1 LSINAVRLLAQATM
15 ATLDGL
21 MQGDAMSL
29 ENKMLDKAWR
39 GVEAMHLYI
48 ETHKLLYARKV
59 RSLPA
64 GGVGR
69 REGSLAAPAAV
80 CARSGRACF
89 APRVSGRGR
98 SLQVDAAMKCAEA
111 MAVPSPPPLP
121 Y

>member
-21 MQGDAMSL
+21 MQGDAMSS

-59 RSLPA
+59 PPPFPVLTGQVSSLP
-64 GGVGR
+64 
-69 REGSLAAPAAV
+69 
-80 CARSGRACF
+80 
-89 APRVSGRGR
+89 
-98 SLQVDAAMKCAEA
+98 
-111 MAVPSPPPLP
+111 P